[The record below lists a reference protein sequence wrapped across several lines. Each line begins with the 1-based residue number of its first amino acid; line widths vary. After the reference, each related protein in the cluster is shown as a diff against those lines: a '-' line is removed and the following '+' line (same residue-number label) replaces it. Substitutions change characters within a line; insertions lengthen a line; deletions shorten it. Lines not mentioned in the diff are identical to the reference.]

1 MVFGLIREVLEPT
14 IFLIRFQYAH
24 HDNTDVDRKQNRHVM
39 VKQIVIMTIQLIDLL
54 MNIWCISKYALDL
67 K

>member
-39 VKQIVIMTIQLIDLL
+39 VK
-54 MNIWCISKYALDL
+54 
-67 K
+67 